1 MLLCSAPSLL
11 VSACVSVG
19 AEKLM
24 RIERLMG
31 LWTTNVAAGC
41 CFNVLILWM
50 GWMRGSGWQEN
61 LTRSHRQR
69 LHHLAGQKG
78 RGAEAEKRGC
88 DVHDR
93 QTYFYCDTSVGIF
106 LVVCF
111 MLFSCFDSKAAYMKA
126 FFFKIKPD
134 QTTCVPCEGGCPSAD
149 PLFCSFTVLV
159 RSRHPN

>member
-1 MLLCSAPSLL
+1 
-11 VSACVSVG
+11 
-19 AEKLM
+19 
-24 RIERLMG
+24 
-31 LWTTNVAAGC
+31 
-41 CFNVLILWM
+41 
-50 GWMRGSGWQEN
+50 MRGSGRQEN

-126 FFFKIKPD
+126 FFFLNK
-134 QTTCVPCEGGCPSAD
+134 A
-149 PLFCSFTVLV
+149 
-159 RSRHPN
+159 